1 MLASMII
8 TLNNIN
14 FYQELMS
21 EIRKNIKKG
30 TFDQFHDKY
39 IKVL

>member
-1 MLASMII
+1 MIL
-8 TLNNIN
+8 TLHNIN

-21 EIRKNIKKG
+21 AIRLNIQND

-39 IKVL
+39 IDKL